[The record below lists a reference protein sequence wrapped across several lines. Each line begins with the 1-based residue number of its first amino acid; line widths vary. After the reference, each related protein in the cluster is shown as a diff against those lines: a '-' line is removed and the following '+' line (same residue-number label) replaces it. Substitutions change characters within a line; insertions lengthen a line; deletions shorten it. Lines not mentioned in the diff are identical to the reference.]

1 MQIKFGKEKLK
12 TTFVAEFKKFG
23 YMNEK
28 EKKIVMEIAQL
39 YDKLCSLT
47 YDGSHGAH
55 RMLPPSVNHYVR
67 LVEEIYNRLKYL
79 YDTYKPFYLSLD
91 NVHELNDICRNE
103 LRELRCFNSLSTMN
117 SITSQI
123 SSIITCVLNI
133 IKG

>member
-1 MQIKFGKEKLK
+1 M
-12 TTFVAEFKKFG
+12 
-23 YMNEK
+23 
-28 EKKIVMEIAQL
+28 
-39 YDKLCSLT
+39 
-47 YDGSHGAH
+47 
-55 RMLPPSVNHYVR
+55 
-67 LVEEIYNRLKYL
+67 
-79 YDTYKPFYLSLD
+79 D

>member
-55 RMLPPSVNHYVR
+55 CMLPPSVYHYAR

-79 YDTYKPFYLSLD
+79 YDTYKPFYLSLA